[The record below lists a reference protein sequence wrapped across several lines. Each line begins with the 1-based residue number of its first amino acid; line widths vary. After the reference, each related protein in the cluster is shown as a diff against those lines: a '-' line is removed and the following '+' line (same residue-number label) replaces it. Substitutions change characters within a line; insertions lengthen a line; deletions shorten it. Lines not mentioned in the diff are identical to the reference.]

1 MTQRDQGLGWEG
13 TLQRAREAGGRAG
26 VGPSGCRTHT
36 HTYVHILH
44 AALRDRCANI
54 WDRRW
59 SPSLHSPFRSAHHW
73 EPEVVMRGV
82 CVRGRALAHPGLPE
96 SAPEYII
103 YRGHS
108 QGARVCART
117 HRHIYIYT
125 HIPSKPHTYIIYAA
139 FRFVGG
145 NLISI
150 QAGNSELREDRMRGP
165 EIFPRTNLHPCFSS
179 CLQLPVG
186 PVTAEKEPERLGF
199 ESQRLPPPQTLKRQ
213 QK

>member
-1 MTQRDQGLGWEG
+1 MAEQEWV
-13 TLQRAREAGGRAG
+13 RAG
-26 VGPSGCRTHT
+26 VVHT
-36 HTYVHILH
+36 HTRTYTYSTRRSGTDVRTSGIGDGPRVFTVPFAPHITG
-44 AALRDRCANI
+44 
-54 WDRRW
+54 
-59 SPSLHSPFRSAHHW
+59 SLKLLC
-73 EPEVVMRGV
+73 VVCV

-199 ESQRLPPPQTLKRQ
+199 ESQRLPPPKPSKDSRNKTHTSPT
-213 QK
+213 